1 MNNLRTAR
9 LCAAVAIAASLAIDV
24 AIKRLLLAKMAQWNF
39 RTVVPGLLDTH
50 YAWNRG
56 VSFSLFWQNSN
67 LGSAVLAALLM
78 IVIVGF
84 AISAF
89 RTPRAL
95 VAAGMG
101 LIVGG
106 ALGNI
111 ADRAAMGAVF
121 DFLVVHLGSHPFFV
135 CNSAD
140 IFISLGVICLA
151 ADLLFS
157 GDGPSGQRNHQLLVV
172 EFDEIDILPGAV
184 LCDLQQIDDAGEA
197 GAPRQRRR
205 DIG

>member
-1 MNNLRTAR
+1 LIDF
-9 LCAAVAIAASLAIDV
+9 AV
-24 AIKRLLLAKMAQWNF
+24 KRLFMANMAQWNF
-39 RTVVPGLLDTH
+39 RTVVPGLLETH

-56 VSFSLFWQNSN
+56 VSFSLFWQNSD

-78 IVIVGF
+78 GVIIAL

-89 RTPRAL
+89 RTKLPL

-111 ADRAAMGAVF
+111 VDRATQGAVF
-121 DFLVVHLGSHPFFV
+121 DFLVVRLGPMPLFV

-140 IFISLGVICLA
+140 LFISLGVILLA
-151 ADLLFS
+151 ADMVMFEASRKARCRASGRYFS
-157 GDGPSGQRNHQLLVV
+157 YSNS
-172 EFDEIDILPGAV
+172 IK
-184 LCDLQQIDDAGEA
+184 
-197 GAPRQRRR
+197 
-205 DIG
+205 